1 MGVLSRQQIGA
12 LLKGPTPLVSGHVD
26 LELQLQ
32 PNGFDLTL
40 QSVAR
45 FQDGG
50 RLGGGQED
58 RRLSSTQEVAFDETG
73 FIHLPPGT
81 YLITFNE
88 AVRLPD
94 SIMALAKP
102 RSSLLR
108 SGVAI
113 HNAVWDAGYQGRS
126 QALLVVYNAHGFSVS
141 RNARL
146 LQMVF
151 MALETPT
158 DAPYAGLFQGE
169 RL

>member
-1 MGVLSRQQIGA
+1 MGVLSRQQIRA
-12 LLKGPTPLVSGHVD
+12 LLQGPTPLVSGHVD

-45 FQDGG
+45 FEGGG
-50 RLGGGQED
+50 RLGRGQED
-58 RRLSSTQEVAFDETG
+58 RRLASTQEIAFDEAG
-73 FIHLPPGT
+73 VVHLSPEA

-126 QALLVVYNAHGFSVS
+126 QALMVVYNAHGFSVA
-141 RNARL
+141 RDARL

-169 RL
+169 HL